1 VSEHA
6 TAIGGSVSD
15 RRRLVLAHAINN
27 GGETATGVALTIF
40 LFGSTGSFLQ
50 IALLLA
56 AKTVPQMVWSGR
68 AGRLADGRNPRRVAV
83 RALSLLGGLLLI
95 LASVPSQVW
104 LILALVAA
112 IASVYT
118 FADSAIFTL
127 IPNVSGPE
135 PAVRRRV
142 QANMSAARWV
152 GAAAGAVVA
161 GWLVLWLGYW
171 AALVLDA
178 ATYGVAALLISR
190 ITARGGEASAEESD
204 TPGGPTSRLA
214 LLRAYPRVAIAIGVL
229 ASAIVFLGT
238 AQVLMIGFVSDVL
251 HGDAALYGLIESVYM
266 WGILV
271 GTLLSRAFAHKLPP
285 MPTLLVSCGLNGLAS
300 VLQAII
306 ARTAATVGISI
317 GGGITHG
324 TDSFAMRAVLTE
336 EADDAVIGRLF
347 SVFYATASGAEL
359 LSYGLGGLF
368 GELFPVRWAI
378 GAAGACAVVVVLA
391 AAVAVR
397 SLASRT
403 AATPS

>member
-190 ITARGGEASAEESD
+190 ITTRGGEASAEESD
-204 TPGGPTSRLA
+204 TPGGPTSPTRSPA
-214 LLRAYPRVAIAIGVL
+214 RVSAGGHRHRRPGY
-229 ASAIVFLGT
+229 AIVFLGT
-238 AQVLMIGFVSDVL
+238 AQVLMIGLSSPTCCMAT
-251 HGDAALYGLIESVYM
+251 AALYGPVSSSVYM
-266 WGILV
+266 WGQSSLS
-271 GTLLSRAFAHKLPP
+271 TLEALPAFAHKLAPHADVW
-285 MPTLLVSCGLNGLAS
+285 LVIRGLKRPGLRAAGPS
-300 VLQAII
+300 SAPE
-306 ARTAATVGISI
+306 TAGHRWHSI
-317 GGGITHG
+317 GSQG
-324 TDSFAMRAVLTE
+324 
-336 EADDAVIGRLF
+336 
-347 SVFYATASGAEL
+347 
-359 LSYGLGGLF
+359 
-368 GELFPVRWAI
+368 
-378 GAAGACAVVVVLA
+378 
-391 AAVAVR
+391 
-397 SLASRT
+397 
-403 AATPS
+403 

>member
-1 VSEHA
+1 
-6 TAIGGSVSD
+6 
-15 RRRLVLAHAINN
+15 
-27 GGETATGVALTIF
+27 
-40 LFGSTGSFLQ
+40 
-50 IALLLA
+50 
-56 AKTVPQMVWSGR
+56 
-68 AGRLADGRNPRRVAV
+68 
-83 RALSLLGGLLLI
+83 
-95 LASVPSQVW
+95 
-104 LILALVAA
+104 
-112 IASVYT
+112 
-118 FADSAIFTL
+118 
-127 IPNVSGPE
+127 
-135 PAVRRRV
+135 
-142 QANMSAARWV
+142 
-152 GAAAGAVVA
+152 
-161 GWLVLWLGYW
+161 
-171 AALVLDA
+171 
-178 ATYGVAALLISR
+178 
-190 ITARGGEASAEESD
+190 
-204 TPGGPTSRLA
+204 
-214 LLRAYPRVAIAIGVL
+214 
-229 ASAIVFLGT
+229 
-238 AQVLMIGFVSDVL
+238 MIGFVSDVL